1 MPRLS
6 PEQQEAILGSL
17 AALEPKAVYL
27 FGSHGTDRQRRK
39 SDLDLAILPSTP
51 PDPVE
56 LFELGNRLAERLNL
70 EVDLVDLDRASTV
83 MRKEVLRTGE
93 RLQASDLPSTRQ
105 FEMLTLSDYA
115 RLNEERAEILA
126 R

>member
-6 PEQQEAILGSL
+6 PDRRDAILESVKVL
-17 AALEPKAVYL
+17 KPAAVYL
-27 FGSHGTDRQRRK
+27 FGSYGTDRQHPG
-39 SDLDLAILPSTP
+39 SDLDLAILTSTP
-51 PDPVE
+51 LDPVE
-56 LFELGNRLAERLNL
+56 LFELGNHLAERLHL

-93 RLQASDLPSTRQ
+93 RLQAADLSAARQ
-105 FEMLTLSDYA
+105 FEMLALSDYA